1 MAINARRNRQLL
13 ETSAPLLLP
22 GEQVELTSLASIGTV
37 SVRKQALTAI
47 VVGILTLGMVMATV
61 RPRAVYVVLTNQR
74 ILFFDGNRGGK
85 PGALLMNIARPYVTA
100 TSAKKA
106 FLGLKTVTHLSI
118 EGQEGTLK
126 VDFPVQ
132 TRADGRV
139 FAGALPV
146 TR

>member
-1 MAINARRNRQLL
+1 MAMNARRTRQLL
-13 ETSAPLLLP
+13 EASAPLLLQD
-22 GEQVELTSLASIGTV
+22 EQVELTSLASVGTV
-37 SVRKQALTAI
+37 SVRKQALTAVI
-47 VVGILTLGMVMATV
+47 VGVLTLGMVMATV

-85 PGALLMNIARPYVTA
+85 PGKLLMNIARPYVTA
-100 TSAKKA
+100 TAARKA
-106 FLGLKTVTHLSI
+106 FLGLKTVTHLTI
-118 EGQEGTLK
+118 EGQEGSLK

-132 TRADGRV
+132 TRADGHV

>member
-13 ETSAPLLLP
+13 ETSAPLLVP

-47 VVGILTLGMVMATV
+47 IVGILTLGMVMATV

-132 TRADGRV
+132 TRADGHV

>member
-1 MAINARRNRQLL
+1 MNARRTRQLL
-13 ETSAPLLLP
+13 EASSPLLLQ

-37 SVRKQALTAI
+37 SVRKQALTTI
-47 VVGILTLGMVMATV
+47 VVAVLTLGMVMATV

-85 PGALLMNIARPYVTA
+85 PGKLLMNIARPYVTA
-100 TSAKKA
+100 TAARKA
-106 FLGLKTVTHLSI
+106 FLGLKTVTHLTV
-118 EGQEGTLK
+118 EGQEGSLK

-132 TRADGRV
+132 TRADGHL

>member
-1 MAINARRNRQLL
+1 MAMNARRNRQLL

-22 GEQVELTSLASIGTV
+22 GEQVELTSLASVGTV

-132 TRADGRV
+132 TRADGHV

>member
-1 MAINARRNRQLL
+1 MAMNARRTRQLL
-13 ETSAPLLLP
+13 EASSPLLLQ

-37 SVRKQALTAI
+37 SVRKQALTTI
-47 VVGILTLGMVMATV
+47 VVAVLTLGMVMATV

-85 PGALLMNIARPYVTA
+85 PGKLLMNIARPYVTA
-100 TSAKKA
+100 TAARKA
-106 FLGLKTVTHLSI
+106 FLGLKTVTHLTI
-118 EGQEGTLK
+118 EGQEGSLK

-132 TRADGRV
+132 TRADGHL